1 MRVGIESVLNERG
14 GRKEREHS
22 GSLDRRVRGWRR
34 YLKISHLDLI
44 RIWSVPLTVL
54 FHYII
59 PLLPNVSQSP
69 TRGSVADTQSRALES
84 IKRDYKLHLAEI
96 VALVGLAYVIQRSGW

>member
-1 MRVGIESVLNERG
+1 M
-14 GRKEREHS
+14 
-22 GSLDRRVRGWRR
+22 
-34 YLKISHLDLI
+34 

-54 FHYII
+54 FHRII
-59 PLLPNVSQSP
+59 SLLPNVSQSP
-69 TRGSVADTQSRALES
+69 TRGPVTDTQSRALES